1 MGRSATMTYNPQTG
15 EWTRNGGGGSPS
27 SGSGGGSSPSGSGSS
42 SSGGG
47 GGSSSSGSKSSN
59 TSSNTSNNSNNG
71 SGDNLSSESSS
82 KNTSGGKVE
91 KKYNYIE
98 VNTLSGTLNFIVN
111 EETIKI
117 KAGDTIKL
125 KGLGKYLSGNYYV
138 KDITRQIGSNG
149 YSHAATLIKT
159 DVGASLKTS
168 TKSKDKKKP
177 ATKKVK
183 SSNSKDNAKRT
194 YTVKKG
200 DCLWNI
206 AKRFYGNG
214 SAYTRIYDAN
224 TNKIADPHWIY
235 PGQVFVIP

>member
-1 MGRSATMTYNPQTG
+1 MTYNPQTG
-15 EWTRNGGGGSPS
+15 KWTRNS
-27 SGSGGGSSPSGSGSS
+27 
-42 SSGGG
+42 G
-47 GGSSSSGSKSSN
+47 GGSSSSSGKKSSN
-59 TSSNTSNNSNNG
+59 KSNNSSKG
-71 SGDNLSSESSS
+71 SGDNLSSKSSS

-111 EETIKI
+111 EETIKL
-117 KAGDTIKL
+117 KAGDTVKL

-138 KDITRQIGSNG
+138 KDITRQISSNG

-177 ATKKVK
+177 AKKVK

-206 AKRFYGNG
+206 AKKFYGNG
-214 SAYTRIYDAN
+214 SAYTKIYDAN